1 MKTKTNWHDVID
13 VHLWAAKIW
22 LGIDPKLFISTALLE
37 IVNVLTPYIT
47 LALRRFESTKP
58 LEGNGYL
65 VMGTE
70 EGFLQ
75 KSHISSSLSVPVHPG
90 WE

>member
-1 MKTKTNWHDVID
+1 M
-13 VHLWAAKIW
+13 
-22 LGIDPKLFISTALLE
+22 ALLE
-37 IVNVLTPYIT
+37 ET
-47 LALRRFESTKP
+47 LFGSHDKVAIALQRLRTFEP
-58 LEGNGYL
+58 PEGNGYL

>member
-1 MKTKTNWHDVID
+1 MLLSIILAT
-13 VHLWAAKIW
+13 AERKI
-22 LGIDPKLFISTALLE
+22 
-37 IVNVLTPYIT
+37 V
-47 LALRRFESTKP
+47 ALRRFESTKP
-58 LEGNGYL
+58 LEGNCYL

-75 KSHISSSLSVPVHPG
+75 KSHISSSLSVPVHPE

>member
-1 MKTKTNWHDVID
+1 MQALSCFWCRALHFIFLSIILAT
-13 VHLWAAKIW
+13 AERKI
-22 LGIDPKLFISTALLE
+22 
-37 IVNVLTPYIT
+37 V
-47 LALRRFESTKP
+47 ALRRFESTKP

-70 EGFLQ
+70 ESFLQ